1 MSRLEGKIYVISAPS
16 GTGKSTVIAEV
27 LKRSENAKFSVSATT
42 RAPRSGERDGTEYI
56 FVSKETFLDMIKNDK
71 FLEYAEYAGNFYGT
85 PIEPI
90 REWNAQGF
98 DVILDIEVKGFKQV
112 KEKIPE
118 AIAVFLIPPSMDE
131 LERRLRSRGTDSE
144 ETIQKR
150 LKIAAEELKL
160 SEDYDYVVLNDKVD
174 LAAEKIIN
182 IIIKMTKF

>member
-1 MSRLEGKIYVISAPS
+1 MSKHMGKIYVISAPS

-27 LKRSENAKFSVSATT
+27 LRQSSNSKFSVSATT
-42 RAPRSGERDGTEYI
+42 RAPRPGEKDGTEYV
-56 FVSKETFLDMIKNDK
+56 FVSRETFLDMIEKDQ

-90 REWNAQGF
+90 RAWNAQGY

-112 KEKIPE
+112 KEKVPE
-118 AIAVFLIPPSMDE
+118 AIAVFLIPPSMEE

-174 LAAEKIIN
+174 LAAEKIIQ
-182 IIIKMTKF
+182 IIESERE

>member
-1 MSRLEGKIYVISAPS
+1 MSKHIGKIYVISAPS

-27 LKRSENAKFSVSATT
+27 LKRSTNSKFSVSATT
-42 RAPRSGERDGTEYI
+42 RAPRPGEKDGTEYV
-56 FVSKETFLDMIKNDK
+56 FVSRDTFLDMIEKDQ

-90 REWNAQGF
+90 REWNSQGY

-112 KEKIPE
+112 KEKVPE
-118 AIAVFLIPPSMDE
+118 AIAVFLIPPSMEE

-160 SEDYDYVVLNDKVD
+160 SEDYDYVVLNDEVS

-182 IIIKMTKF
+182 IIESERE